1 MEFMRFWLIRANTLL
16 LELSTVANNSLMIHR
31 INNPVFYQ
39 CFYFI
44 LFYFVKPS
52 DNRILLNT
60 YGRCPFTIFC
70 NLFYLVL

>member
-52 DNRILLNT
+52 DNRILLIHMVGVRLL
-60 YGRCPFTIFC
+60 YFVIYFI
-70 NLFYLVL
+70 